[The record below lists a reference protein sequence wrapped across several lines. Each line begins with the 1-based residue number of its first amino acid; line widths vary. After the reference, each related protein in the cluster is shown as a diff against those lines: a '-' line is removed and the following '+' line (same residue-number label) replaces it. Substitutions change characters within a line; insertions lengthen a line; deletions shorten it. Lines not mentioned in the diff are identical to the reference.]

1 MALLMFLTLLV
12 LILIQLLD
20 HEKNSYQP
28 ALRAAVIWGGI
39 IVTSTELLS
48 LVKAIDS
55 FHLTL
60 VWGVSLLAGLAWLG
74 WRLHRGKRL
83 PPLQKPIFDS
93 SADLV
98 LLILICV
105 IVFGVL
111 FVALKAPIQTYDS
124 LSYHMSRVAH
134 WAQNRSVGIYVT
146 GIERQ
151 NMMGPFA
158 EYVILHTYVLQ
169 HSDLLANLVDWLAY
183 LGCILAAAFI
193 AGRLGAGKRG
203 QLIAAAFDASLPMA
217 IAQASSSMTDIVVA
231 FWVMCAIAE
240 IVSALASGNAT
251 WRTWLYLAAAAGL
264 AILTKTTAFAFLL
277 PFLLWFGIK
286 VLISR
291 GLRWTALRMLPF
303 LALVAVINLPFW
315 IRNTRTYGTPLGSPA
330 LLEQHANQILTPGV
344 LLSNTVRNLSL
355 NFGTPSTSI
364 NHFTKAVISKL
375 HKLVGM
381 NVEDPRTT
389 YNHSFSITDQI
400 MMEDR
405 TGNPVH
411 LFFIFLAA
419 GIAIFTKKYSGLV
432 CAYSL
437 VAISTFLLFSIG
449 NTYQVFGNRLL
460 VPFFLLSAPLVG
472 LGVARFRPWLG
483 LASGFLLVLAGL
495 PWLLS
500 LQSRPILPIPGQ
512 TIPTS
517 ILDTSRQEL
526 YFANVGGL
534 GSDQR
539 TVVSLIQDA
548 ACTQV
553 GLMLGG
559 DDPEYLWWVE
569 LGGAPNQNWRLEWI
583 VSGTP
588 SDRFADPAFKPC
600 AVICTSCPTEWKAF
614 KDLPLQYQSSGLRLF
629 LKSKP

>member
-1 MALLMFLTLLV
+1 MSLLMFLTLLV

-20 HEKNSYQP
+20 HEEKSYQP

-55 FHLTL
+55 FHLSL

-74 WRLHRGKRL
+74 WMLHRGKRL
-83 PPLQKPIFDS
+83 PPLRKPVFDS
-93 SADLV
+93 STDLV

-105 IVFGVL
+105 MVFGVL
-111 FVALKAPIQTYDS
+111 FVALKAPVQTYDS

-169 HSDLLANLVDWLAY
+169 HSDLLVNLVDWLAY
-183 LGCILAAAFI
+183 LGCILAAVFI

-203 QLIAAAFDASLPMA
+203 QLIAAAFNASLPMA

-240 IVSALASGNAT
+240 IVSALASRNAT
-251 WRTWLYLAAAAGL
+251 WRTWLYLAAATGL
-264 AILTKTTAFAFLL
+264 AVLTKTTAFAFVL

-286 VLISR
+286 VLFSR
-291 GLRWTALRMLPF
+291 GMRWTVLRMLPF
-303 LALVAVINLPFW
+303 LALVVVINLPFW
-315 IRNTRTYGTPLGSPA
+315 LRNTLTYGTPLGSPA
-330 LLEQHANQILTPGV
+330 LIQEHANQVLTLGV
-344 LLSNTVRNLSL
+344 LLSNVVRNLSL
-355 NFGTPSTSI
+355 NFGTPSASI
-364 NHFTKAVISKL
+364 NHFTSAVISKL
-375 HKLVGM
+375 HRLVGM
-381 NVEDPRTT
+381 NLEDPRTT
-389 YNHSFSITDQI
+389 FNHNFSITDQV

-411 LFFIFLAA
+411 LFFILIAA
-419 GIAIFTKKYSGLV
+419 GTALLNKKYRGLV
-432 CAYSL
+432 CTYSL

-472 LGVARFRPWLG
+472 LVVARFRPWLG

-512 TIPTS
+512 TISTS
-517 ILDTSRQEL
+517 ILDTPRLEL
-526 YFANVGGL
+526 YFANVGSL
-534 GSDQR
+534 GSDQK
-539 TVVSLIQDA
+539 TVIKRIRA
-548 ACTQV
+548 NACTQV
-553 GLMLGG
+553 GLMLKG
-559 DDPEYLWWVE
+559 DDPEYLWWV
-569 LGGAPNQNWRLEWI
+569 LLGAPKANLRIEWI

-588 SDRFADPAFKPC
+588 SDRFTDPAFKPC

-614 KDLPLQYQSSGLRLF
+614 RDLPLQYQSGDLRLF